1 MIKCPNCGGGL
12 RFDIPSQMMIC
23 RMCDSSFDPAA
34 IDNEEKDNA
43 EGVQVFESYIYTCPS
58 CGGELLGVDKTDAI
72 GYCPFC
78 GGASMLFDRIN
89 KTWRPEYIIPF
100 TVTKEQ
106 CRELY
111 LKEAKRSPFTDR
123 RYCDPALIEGFRGI
137 YMPYWCYKGEHKG
150 PFTLT
155 GSKKGVFTG
164 KDYKLTGDIDL
175 TLDGYAHDASIAFD
189 DRISESLAP
198 FDASGQ
204 KPFVPGYLAGF
215 YADAGDV
222 DRETYLKMGTDCM
235 RKATAKAM
243 AEDDTVN
250 PVQGLGRI
258 HIDTDNAILPTRV
271 TGAYR
276 TLYPVWFMSYRD
288 KKDKLTYAAVNG
300 QTGKVSADLP
310 QSPVKI
316 AIAVLILAVILA
328 AGLFLLPSA
337 KANAALF
344 ISTALLLAGT
354 GILRFNYRAV
364 VNSDTHLDQTDEA
377 KRFDKRDK
385 RRMVLIIMSA
395 VAGAMMAFADL
406 AHNYVTYIAALVL
419 GAELFYMMFCH
430 IRFQIDIARRRPPQ
444 FDKKGGAEYDE
455 N

>member
-1 MIKCPNCGGGL
+1 
-12 RFDIPSQMMIC
+12 
-23 RMCDSSFDPAA
+23 
-34 IDNEEKDNA
+34 
-43 EGVQVFESYIYTCPS
+43 
-58 CGGELLGVDKTDAI
+58 
-72 GYCPFC
+72 
-78 GGASMLFDRIN
+78 
-89 KTWRPEYIIPF
+89 
-100 TVTKEQ
+100 
-106 CRELY
+106 
-111 LKEAKRSPFTDR
+111 
-123 RYCDPALIEGFRGI
+123 
-137 YMPYWCYKGEHKG
+137 
-150 PFTLT
+150 
-155 GSKKGVFTG
+155 
-164 KDYKLTGDIDL
+164 
-175 TLDGYAHDASIAFD
+175 
-189 DRISESLAP
+189 
-198 FDASGQ
+198 
-204 KPFVPGYLAGF
+204 
-215 YADAGDV
+215 
-222 DRETYLKMGTDCM
+222 M

-316 AIAVLILAVILA
+316 PIAVLILAVILA

-354 GILRFNYRAV
+354 GTLRFNYRAV

-385 RRMVLIIMSA
+385 RRMVLIIMS
-395 VAGAMMAFADL
+395 ML
-406 AHNYVTYIAALVL
+406 NKKENQPPAALGL
-419 GAELFYMMFCH
+419 PYFRED
-430 IRFQIDIARRRPPQ
+430 R
-444 FDKKGGAEYDE
+444 
-455 N
+455 